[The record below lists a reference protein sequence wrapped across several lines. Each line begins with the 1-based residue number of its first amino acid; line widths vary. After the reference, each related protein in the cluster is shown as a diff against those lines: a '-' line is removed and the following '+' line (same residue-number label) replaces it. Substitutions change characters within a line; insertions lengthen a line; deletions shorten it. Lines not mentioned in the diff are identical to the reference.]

1 MATENSVDIV
11 PQSAN
16 LKGTAILD
24 IDHEEVR
31 SLARMLARPNL
42 SGRDVLQSAHL
53 RLSGT
58 VRPVY
63 SVNEWQPV
71 SKTLQ
76 KKQGSCSQRM
86 ACLEAVAR
94 AAGIPTRVRALHIS
108 GSFWYPRFRLSRP
121 FIPKRILLVWPQFF
135 LRGKWLD
142 LDELYAPMAELTAA
156 ASHGLRNDGES
167 LFEAVQKTPVD
178 FFGKTCGL
186 ACARPEHDL
195 SRFVLDDAGFFDTR
209 DEAFEHFGSFQ
220 HTMRGRMFELI
231 FGGRKS
237 S

>member
-1 MATENSVDIV
+1 MENPADIV

-24 IDHEEVR
+24 IDHEVVRNLASTLIQPNQPAR
-31 SLARMLARPNL
+31 SL
-42 SGRDVLQSAHL
+42 LQSAHL
-53 RLSGT
+53 RLVEM

-63 SVNEWQPV
+63 SVDEWQPV

-76 KKQGSCSQRM
+76 KKTGSCSQRM

-94 AAGIPTRVRALHIS
+94 AAGIPTRVRALHIK
-108 GSFWYPRFRLSRP
+108 GSFWYPRFRLSRW
-121 FIPKRILLVWPQFF
+121 FIPQRILLVWPQFF
-135 LRGKWLD
+135 LERSWVD
-142 LDELYAPMAELTAA
+142 FDELHAPVAELATAA
-156 ASHGLRNDGES
+156 AHGFRNDGES

-178 FFGKTCGL
+178 FLGKTCGL

-195 SRFVLDDAGFFDTR
+195 SKFVLDDAGFFNTR
-209 DEAFEHFGSFQ
+209 DEAFERFGSFQ
-220 HTMRGRMFELI
+220 STLRGRVFEAV

>member
-1 MATENSVDIV
+1 MENPGDIV

-31 SLARMLARPNL
+31 SLAKALIQPNVP
-42 SGRDVLQSAHL
+42 GRNLLQSAHL
-53 RLSGT
+53 RLSEM

-63 SVNEWQPV
+63 SVDEWQPV

-94 AAGIPTRVRALHIS
+94 AAGIPTRVRALHIK
-108 GSFWYPRFRLSRP
+108 GSFWYPRFRLSRW
-121 FIPKRILLVWPQFF
+121 FIPKRIMLVWPQFF
-135 LRGKWLD
+135 LERMWVD
-142 LDELYAPMAELTAA
+142 FDELYAPVAELVTA
-156 ASHGLRNDGES
+156 ASHGFRNDGES

-178 FFGKTCGL
+178 FLGKTCGL

-195 SRFVLDDAGFFDTR
+195 SRFVLDDAGFFNTR
-209 DEAFEHFGSFQ
+209 DEAFERFGSFQ
-220 HTMRGRMFELI
+220 YTLRGRVFEAAY
-231 FGGRKS
+231 GGRKS

>member
-1 MATENSVDIV
+1 MDIV

-24 IDHEEVR
+24 VDHEEVR
-31 SLARMLARPNL
+31 SLARMLVRPDQ
-42 SGRDVLQSAHL
+42 SGRDVLQNAHM
-53 RLSGT
+53 RLSGML
-58 VRPVY
+58 RPVY

-94 AAGIPTRVRALHIS
+94 VAGIATRVRALHLK
-108 GSFWYPRFRLSRP
+108 GDFWYPRFRFSRP

-135 LRGKWLD
+135 LQGTWLD
-142 LDELYAPMAELTAA
+142 FDELYAPAAELATAA
-156 ASHGLRNDGES
+156 AHGFRNDGES

-178 FFGKTCGL
+178 FLGKTCGL
-186 ACARPEHDL
+186 ACARPEHNL

-209 DEAFEHFGSFQ
+209 DEAFEQFDSFQ
-220 HTMRGRMFELI
+220 QTLRGRMFEVVY
-231 FGGRKS
+231 GGRKS